1 MDIGEIFQNIER
13 MMMLLEPECG
23 SDRARLI
30 AYQAMVKW
38 FRFFKNMVKKQ
49 DFKETQE

>member
-13 MMMLLEPECG
+13 LMMLLEPECG
-23 SDRARLI
+23 TDRLKII

-38 FRFFKNMVKKQ
+38 FRLFKDLIKKQ
-49 DFKETQE
+49 DFKETRE